1 MITGIVLSGGSSR
14 RMGKDKSLLFFEGQ
28 RLVSYVVS
36 ALEGVCQQ
44 ILVVAQP
51 QQDLNFLGKTVV
63 HDVIPGY
70 GALMGLYTG
79 LKNAPTDRILAVACD
94 MPFIQ
99 PKLLEYLIHADVKAD
114 VVVPK
119 IDGHFEPLLAVY
131 SRNCLGPIE
140 DMINRSRKCVYDFYP
155 HVRVREISQKELR
168 IFDPELKSFIN
179 FNTPQELFACSKQYQ
194 RGEKKPELIK
204 NKINLLTT

>member
-1 MITGIVLSGGSSR
+1 MITGVVLSGGSSR

-28 RLVSYVVS
+28 RLVSHVVS
-36 ALEGVCQQ
+36 ALEGACQQ

-51 QQDLNFLGKTVV
+51 EQDFSFLDKTVV
-63 HDVIPGY
+63 QDVIPGY

-99 PKLLEYLIHADVKAD
+99 PKLLEYLIHVDVKAD

-140 DMINRSRKCVYDFYP
+140 DMINRSQKCVYDLYSN
-155 HVRVREISQKELR
+155 VRVREILQKELQMY
-168 IFDPELKSFIN
+168 DPEFKSFIN
-179 FNTPQELFACSKQYQ
+179 FNTPQELFACSKLYQ
-194 RGEKKPELIK
+194 SGEKKLGLIK
-204 NKINLLTT
+204 SQINF

>member
-14 RMGKDKSLLFFEGQ
+14 RMGKDKALLFFEEQ
-28 RLVSYVVS
+28 CLISHVVS
-36 ALEGVCQQ
+36 ALEGVCRQ

-51 QQDLNFLGKTVV
+51 QQDLSFLGKTVV
-63 HDVIPGY
+63 HDIIPGY

-94 MPFIQ
+94 MPFLQ
-99 PKLLEYLIHADVKAD
+99 PKLLEYLIHVDVEAD
-114 VVVPK
+114 VVVPR
-119 IDGHFEPLLAVY
+119 IDEHLEPLLAVY

-140 DMINRSRKCVYDFYP
+140 DMINRSQKCVYDLYP
-155 HVRVREISQKELR
+155 NVRVREISQKELR
-168 IFDPELKSFIN
+168 IFDSELKSFIN

-194 RGEKKPELIK
+194 RGEKKLELIK
-204 NKINLLTT
+204 NQVNVLTA